1 MSSPMCT
8 FISQHLGCRSLNSRN
23 ALVLRRRGT
32 CALFRP
38 ATEVSRT
45 LGRGQLPLKSL
56 GTPISGRT
64 SVPFSLTT
72 PQCKLFSHLTVKPSS
87 CHRECPAFKVGCH
100 SFSLCLNLFQIIPPN
115 HQIQRT
121 SQLATK
127 NACVFRLCGSEPLPT
142 TLRNSWFP
150 LDYRL
155 GVRPSSPFL
164 QTSQLALQTAQP
176 GACRYLLL

>member
-1 MSSPMCT
+1 MCT

-100 SFSLCLNLFQIIPPN
+100 SFSLCLNLFQIIPQTIKFKELHSLPPKM
-115 HQIQRT
+115 HV
-121 SQLATK
+121 SL
-127 NACVFRLCGSEPLPT
+127 GSVDLNLFKQHSEIPGSPLT
-142 TLRNSWFP
+142 T
-150 LDYRL
+150 
-155 GVRPSSPFL
+155 G
-164 QTSQLALQTAQP
+164 
-176 GACRYLLL
+176 